1 MQDEVT
7 KHTKKIYDTAKDKKH
22 SFAEKAKEII
32 VEVCIIVFAVTLSIW
47 LHSWSEQR
55 HEQQE
60 VREFLRG
67 LKNDLKEDVKQIEEN
82 KKVATTLDSNF
93 TFIMN
98 LKKQPASAGDTTIGH
113 RLYYDLRTTRP
124 QLGRYEG
131 FKSSGKIGTIEN
143 DELKQNI
150 LTYYQQTAPA
160 LADGEELVNSLE
172 LKMLDQQM
180 DQLDN
185 QDQHNIRSFVTHGKI
200 KGLLIVVSYNLK
212 VNIGK
217 YNDALTQAK
226 KIITQIDKAE
236 KE

>member
-7 KHTKKIYDTAKDKKH
+7 KHTKKIYNTARDKNH
-22 SFAEKAKEII
+22 SFTEKLKEII

-60 VREFLRG
+60 VREFLKG
-67 LKNDLKEDVKQIEEN
+67 LKGDLQADVKQMEAN
-82 KKVATTLDSNF
+82 KQVATTLDSNY

-113 RLYYDLRTTRP
+113 RLYYDLRSTRP
-124 QLGRYEG
+124 QVGRYEG

-143 DELKQNI
+143 DDLKQNI
-150 LTYYQQTAPA
+150 LTYYQQTTLDIAS
-160 LADGEELVNSLE
+160 GEEFINSLE

-185 QDQHNIRSFVTHGKI
+185 QSQQYIRKFVTQGKI
-200 KGLLIVVSYNLK
+200 KGMLIIATSNLK
-212 VNIGK
+212 RNIAR
-217 YNDALTQAK
+217 YDNALTQAK
-226 KIITQIDKAE
+226 KIIALIDKTE